1 MGDFLS
7 GLSSEQT
14 GALVGEAL
22 KLVPAVISF
31 SQANKAKRQQKEYLR
46 DIKRLEKNRQKVT
59 NPYANLS
66 NPYANL
72 SVATKAADIQAE
84 QSDIA
89 LANTLDTLRATGA
102 AAGGATALAQAAL
115 KSKQNV
121 SASIEKQEV
130 LNEKLKAQGQMQ
142 VDMAKA
148 KGEAIRFRNQER
160 RDDIQLDRLQSM
172 ADIEAQ
178 RRAQGVATGASALT
192 SMAGGIADALINP
205 QADSISLGDAPAAEI
220 PVEQP
225 ETQSDLTAAS
235 NDSSMNPNMAYGLSL
250 ATNDPGQGQSLNPGM
265 GQGSQ
270 FNVFNNP
277 LSQFVSNNPQLYQP
291 NQQTLDLA
299 PSQDPL
305 FSGLATPAIRNAQI
319 AQLISQNY

>member
-7 GLSSEQT
+7 GLSSDQT

-178 RRAQGVATGASALT
+178 RRSQAVATGASALT
-192 SMAGGIADALINP
+192 SMAGGLADVFINP
-205 QADSISLGDAPAAEI
+205 EADSTTTADAAEI

-225 ETQSDLTAAS
+225 ETQNDLTAAS
-235 NDSSMNPNMAYGLSL
+235 NDSSINPNIASAYGLSL

-291 NQQTLDLA
+291 NQQTLD
-299 PSQDPL
+299 
-305 FSGLATPAIRNAQI
+305 PAIRNAQI

>member
-7 GLSSEQT
+7 GLSSDQT

-31 SQANKAKRQQKEYLR
+31 SQANKAKNQQKEYLR
-46 DIKRLEKNRQKVT
+46 DIKKLEKNRQKVT

-160 RDDIQLDRLQSM
+160 RDDIKLDRLQSM

-205 QADSISLGDAPAAEI
+205 EADSTTTADAAAKSD
-220 PVEQP
+220 VEQP
-225 ETQSDLTAAS
+225 YFGTDGMQLESQNQREQFQKDLKLEDEGDFNLDLSLDPSNVTNLQSIAGGSGGLNLTRSLYPSAAS
-235 NDSSMNPNMAYGLSL
+235 
-250 ATNDPGQGQSLNPGM
+250 QQ
-265 GQGSQ
+265 
-270 FNVFNNP
+270 NP
-277 LSQFVSNNPQLYQP
+277 LSLS
-291 NQQTLDLA
+291 
-299 PSQDPL
+299 
-305 FSGLATPAIRNAQI
+305 PAMA